1 MAINVLRTDIQLRM
15 KDPGLTTQVC
25 SSCPINSKASVSWVW
40 RRLNIFQFLS
50 GSTQPFASGYTSTVS
65 KLARCTD
72 RACQDLLMASS
83 CAREDSGW
91 MLGNTTS
98 LKGWSGTGMGCP
110 GRWCSHRPWG
120 VQGMF
125 GCCVEGHGLAR
136 TIGKGQM
143 VGLDD
148 PFPTLAI
155 LWFYN

>member
-98 LKGWSGTGMGCP
+98 LKGWSGTGIGCP
-110 GRWCSHRPWG
+110 ERWWSHWPWWCSKSVWMLCWG
-120 VQGMF
+120 TWFSENHWWWVNGWT
-125 GCCVEGHGLAR
+125 GWSCGS
-136 TIGKGQM
+136 
-143 VGLDD
+143 
-148 PFPTLAI
+148 FPT
-155 LWFYN
+155 